1 MIAANN
7 SWVIAYDNLSGLSAQ
22 MGDALCS
29 LSTGGGLAKRELYTD
44 RDEILLDAQRPIILN
59 GIDEISRRGD
69 VLDRSISITLRRI
82 TDEDRISEKVIKEEI
97 DRILPGVLGAFL
109 DIVAHGLKE
118 APNVRLDSKPRMA
131 DFVEW
136 VVACEGAE
144 AIPWEPGA
152 FLDAYY
158 ANRRDVNLSN
168 VEEDLFAASVVEL
181 ARYIDWTI
189 EDTAANILSVLI
201 SRAHV
206 DVSHPPRG
214 WPLSPKGASNK
225 LRRIAPALRSCG
237 VEVEFLPRTAN
248 ARLIR
253 ITGPP
258 KDLTSQSSLVDGWLS
273 DEA

>member
-7 SWVIAYDNLSGLSAQ
+7 SWVVAYDNLSGLSAQ
-22 MGDALCS
+22 LADALCS

-82 TDEDRISEKVIKEEI
+82 SDEDRISEKVIKEKI
-97 DRILPGVLGAFL
+97 DRALPGVLGAFL

-118 APNVRLDSKPRMA
+118 ASSVRLDSKPRMA

-136 VVACEGAE
+136 VVACEGAM
-144 AIPWEPGA
+144 PWEPGA
-152 FLDAYY
+152 FLDAYN

-168 VEEDLFAASVVEL
+168 VEEDLFAAAVVEF
-181 ARYIDWTI
+181 ARYVDCTI

-206 DVSHPPRG
+206 DVSRPPRG

-253 ITGPP
+253 IIGPP
-258 KDLTSQSSLVDGWLS
+258 KDLTSQSSLVDGCIS
-273 DEA
+273 EEA